1 MLYVNDEQNKHCA
14 EQSRPENAVLSQV
27 KHCFLWYWHNLAEV
41 STSFPTSSLSVPF
54 CTDSLWHTVTVAS
67 IASFPYIQVFFP
79 VSYPICSQEQT
90 RGLIFKGLAVA
101 VSVPAGT
108 AQGGVR
114 LAEPLGVS
122 DDDGSMGE
130 LPPLSQWE
138 VC

>member
-1 MLYVNDEQNKHCA
+1 M
-14 EQSRPENAVLSQV
+14 
-27 KHCFLWYWHNLAEV
+27 
-41 STSFPTSSLSVPF
+41 
-54 CTDSLWHTVTVAS
+54 
-67 IASFPYIQVFFP
+67 
-79 VSYPICSQEQT
+79 
-90 RGLIFKGLAVA
+90 IFKGLAVA

-138 VC
+138 VCWGSAADAKPDITRSNFPVKFRLFSRTKNLKKHVERE